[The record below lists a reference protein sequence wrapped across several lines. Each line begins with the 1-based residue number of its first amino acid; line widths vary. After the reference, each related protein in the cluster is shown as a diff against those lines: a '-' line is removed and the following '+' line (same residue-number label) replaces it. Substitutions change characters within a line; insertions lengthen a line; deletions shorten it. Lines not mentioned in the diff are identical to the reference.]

1 MNFLSETF
9 KNGVVVVNTTPHSVT
24 LQDIGGTL
32 KQVPQ
37 CGVLVN
43 AKAVETQVND
53 LYVSTSFCGDE
64 AGQQTIAGIKRW
76 FEEVKNPG
84 ERLVIL
90 GSIIAAQAYPGDVV
104 AMVLSRAM
112 NVLLRQKRECGVI
125 NSPCSLPNSFQKSGH
140 SFMCLL
146 FLVIRA
152 PKVLRK
158 EKYGNH
164 DL

>member
-76 FEEVKNPG
+76 FEDVKNQG
-84 ERLVIL
+84 ERQVIKA
-90 GSIIAAQAYPGDVV
+90 SIIPA
-104 AMVLSRAM
+104 
-112 NVLLRQKRECGVI
+112 
-125 NSPCSLPNSFQKSGH
+125 KS
-140 SFMCLL
+140 
-146 FLVIRA
+146 
-152 PKVLRK
+152 
-158 EKYGNH
+158 
-164 DL
+164 

>member
-53 LYVSTSFCGDE
+53 LYVSTSFCGNE
-64 AGQQTIAGIKRW
+64 AGSRPSLALSVGLKRLKTQ
-76 FEEVKNPG
+76 V
-84 ERLVIL
+84 
-90 GSIIAAQAYPGDVV
+90 
-104 AMVLSRAM
+104 
-112 NVLLRQKRECGVI
+112 NVW
-125 NSPCSLPNSFQKSGH
+125 
-140 SFMCLL
+140 
-146 FLVIRA
+146 
-152 PKVLRK
+152 
-158 EKYGNH
+158 
-164 DL
+164 